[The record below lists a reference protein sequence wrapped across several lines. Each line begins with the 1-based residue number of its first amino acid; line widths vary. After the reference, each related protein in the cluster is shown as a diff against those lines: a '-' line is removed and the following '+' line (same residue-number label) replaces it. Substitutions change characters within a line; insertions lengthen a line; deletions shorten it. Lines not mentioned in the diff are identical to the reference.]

1 MNIPHNYHPIN
12 TKNISSKKY
21 NPYLLS
27 NKENI
32 NNNIIPSYISSN
44 SNLTKSKRE
53 IHSYNDVKNN
63 LNLNITE
70 FNDNTINP
78 KKDLYLN
85 MHRYSSYSSQSTKI
99 INYNNILGSNEENKK
114 TLILDLDETLVHSAF
129 TPFSRKSDLMLT
141 INFDGENR
149 LLYVLKRPYV
159 DEFLKELSSLYE
171 IIIFTASI
179 SEYANPLLDLLDK
192 EKCIKYRL
200 FREHCTFDNGI
211 YIKDLKIFDRKINNM
226 IIIDNNPISYDNNV
240 ANGIPILSWYED
252 MNDNELLKLIPILKY
267 MSSKNVHDV
276 RSVINQIVDRNRNEI
291 DYSSINKIISEN
303 KFEINNLNNDYKN
316 SKLISKN
323 EYRNMNKSEE
333 PRTKILNGIDKTFE
347 EEKSRYNSRQDK
359 KVMLKNNYTNIY
371 NNNSLKINILN
382 SKYNIHNIY
391 NHAFEQKPSI
401 NIDKKDPYGT
411 RISIFSPEEYNIL
424 YNKKSYHFPFNRNMY
439 TINTVEENKDNFKKE
454 INTSIEKNNYL
465 LNKYSS
471 NTYSSR
477 RESAKKLE
485 SKKEEIIKNKDNDE
499 NGAPMKVYRTH
510 SLVELTKKALHLN
523 DKKAEKKISE
533 YESVSKAL
541 NKKNFLNGEKKII
554 YNNYINE
561 NKKNL
566 HDYKSDKILF
576 KSNNNNKKYF
586 RNYLQELNNTQKDSV
601 NLLKNMNSQIISLK
615 QINLNNK
622 KNQRI
627 SYTNDYENSEK
638 ERLLKRINGEKRN
651 NYIGG
656 NYSNQGK
663 NYGYNYISNYS
674 AKNKDSYVNII
685 KKSIEQNKTNLNM
698 KSLNN
703 SNINYAKNK
712 TNLKMYNNKRY
723 DLLNTHKNKE
733 LKNIE
738 INHKSVSYI
747 NNKGN
752 NLVNLKQLN
761 VKKNGYYNEGNL
773 IRSSSYVKPN
783 DYMLDNII
791 ENISLIDNSNK
802 ENLGNNNN
810 NNLVENLNYRYDISF
825 Y

>member
-1 MNIPHNYHPIN
+1 
-12 TKNISSKKY
+12 
-21 NPYLLS
+21 
-27 NKENI
+27 
-32 NNNIIPSYISSN
+32 
-44 SNLTKSKRE
+44 
-53 IHSYNDVKNN
+53 
-63 LNLNITE
+63 
-70 FNDNTINP
+70 
-78 KKDLYLN
+78 
-85 MHRYSSYSSQSTKI
+85 
-99 INYNNILGSNEENKK
+99 
-114 TLILDLDETLVHSAF
+114 
-129 TPFSRKSDLMLT
+129 
-141 INFDGENR
+141 
-149 LLYVLKRPYV
+149 
-159 DEFLKELSSLYE
+159 
-171 IIIFTASI
+171 
-179 SEYANPLLDLLDK
+179 
-192 EKCIKYRL
+192 
-200 FREHCTFDNGI
+200 
-211 YIKDLKIFDRKINNM
+211 
-226 IIIDNNPISYDNNV
+226 
-240 ANGIPILSWYED
+240 
-252 MNDNELLKLIPILKY
+252 
-267 MSSKNVHDV
+267 
-276 RSVINQIVDRNRNEI
+276 
-291 DYSSINKIISEN
+291 
-303 KFEINNLNNDYKN
+303 
-316 SKLISKN
+316 
-323 EYRNMNKSEE
+323 
-333 PRTKILNGIDKTFE
+333 
-347 EEKSRYNSRQDK
+347 
-359 KVMLKNNYTNIY
+359 
-371 NNNSLKINILN
+371 
-382 SKYNIHNIY
+382 
-391 NHAFEQKPSI
+391 
-401 NIDKKDPYGT
+401 
-411 RISIFSPEEYNIL
+411 
-424 YNKKSYHFPFNRNMY
+424 MY
-439 TINTVEENKDNFKKE
+439 TINTEEENKDNFKKE
-454 INTSIEKNNYL
+454 INTSTEKNNYL

-566 HDYKSDKILF
+566 HDYKSDKLLF
-576 KSNNNNKKYF
+576 KSNNNKKYF